1 MNGVK
6 RFEVEVRDGKPFF
19 KEHPEGCS
27 VSYAEYESLKKK
39 YDELEIV
46 HLKYLSILIDCLS
59 FIEAVIARLGGAWTF
74 RSELS
79 KFKEVREL
87 IREHINKL

>member
-1 MNGVK
+1 MVK

-27 VSYAEYESLKKK
+27 VSYADYEALKNK
-39 YDELEIV
+39 YDKLEVV
-46 HLKYLSILIDCLS
+46 HLKYLSILVDCLT
-59 FIEAVIARLGGAWTF
+59 FIELIVARLGGAWTF

-79 KFKEVREL
+79 KFKEVKEM
-87 IREHINKL
+87 IREHVDSL